1 MAILKSLAVVASIV
15 GLVGIG
21 TVVRRTV
28 DPSAS
33 RVCSEASCQLCY
45 AAGASVD
52 GSDSCGECSGGQ
64 CSGGQCSGG
73 ECLGHGDETSFVFE
87 GTGPACS
94 ACAHEP
100 NVVPDGEAIPGEITD
115 TGDFLQE
122 SLDGNL
128 VTATDVTF
136 AEHVN
141 SKSGMVLV
149 DFYADWCGP
158 CKVQG
163 TILADYARSNP
174 GVSVVKVNVDE
185 SPELAAKFK
194 ITGIPSLKV
203 FRGDVLSAEHVGIA
217 DAATLNELLHLNNL

>member
-1 MAILKSLAVVASIV
+1 MQMLWVFDFVQKCFCRMSI
-15 GLVGIG
+15 GH
-21 TVVRRTV
+21 
-28 DPSAS
+28 
-33 RVCSEASCQLCY
+33 
-45 AAGASVD
+45 VD
-52 GSDSCGECSGGQ
+52 G
-64 CSGGQCSGG
+64 
-73 ECLGHGDETSFVFE
+73 TSLVFE
-87 GTGPACS
+87 GKAPACS

-100 NVVPDGEAIPGEITD
+100 NIVPDGEVVPGEITD
-115 TGDFLQE
+115 TGELLKD
-122 SLDGNL
+122 SLDDNL

-174 GVSVVKVNVDE
+174 SVTIVKVNVDD

-194 ITGIPSLKV
+194 ITGIPALKV
-203 FRGDVLSAEHVGIA
+203 FRGDVLSAEHIGVA
-217 DAATLNELLHLNNL
+217 DAAALDGLLGGHR

>member
-1 MAILKSLAVVASIV
+1 MAIFKSLAVVASIV

-28 DPSAS
+28 DSKAS
-33 RVCSEASCQLCY
+33 PVCSDSSCQLCNV
-45 AAGASVD
+45 AGASVD
-52 GSDSCGECSGGQ
+52 GTCSCGQ
-64 CSGGQCSGG
+64 CSDS
-73 ECLGHGDETSFVFE
+73 ECLGHVDGTSFVIE
-87 GTGPACS
+87 AKAPACS

-100 NVVPDGEAIPGEITD
+100 NVVPDGEVVPGEVTD
-115 TGDFLQE
+115 TGDVLNDT
-122 SLDGNL
+122 LDDNL

-163 TILADYARSNP
+163 TILADYARRNP
-174 GVSVVKVNVDE
+174 SVTVVKVNVDD

-194 ITGIPSLKV
+194 ITGIPALKV
-203 FRGDVLSAEHVGIA
+203 FRGDVLSAEHVGVA
-217 DAATLNELLHLNNL
+217 DAATLDELLGGK

>member
-1 MAILKSLAVVASIV
+1 MAIFKSLAVVASIV

-28 DPSAS
+28 DSKAS
-33 RVCSEASCQLCY
+33 PVCSDSSCQLCNV
-45 AAGASVD
+45 AGASVD
-52 GSDSCGECSGGQ
+52 GTCSCGQ
-64 CSGGQCSGG
+64 CSDS
-73 ECLGHGDETSFVFE
+73 ECLGHVDGTSFVFE
-87 GTGPACS
+87 GKAPACS

-100 NVVPDGEAIPGEITD
+100 NVVPDGEVVPGEITD
-115 TGDFLQE
+115 TGDVLNDT
-122 SLDGNL
+122 LDDNL

-141 SKSGMVLV
+141 SKSGIILV

-174 GVSVVKVNVDE
+174 SVTVVKVNVDD

-194 ITGIPSLKV
+194 ITGIPALKV
-203 FRGDVLSAEHVGIA
+203 FRGDVLSAEHVGVA
-217 DAATLNELLHLNNL
+217 DAATLDELLDRNR

>member
-1 MAILKSLAVVASIV
+1 MAIFKSLAVVASIV

-28 DPSAS
+28 DANGSH
-33 RVCSEASCQLCY
+33 VCSESSCQLCN
-45 AAGASVD
+45 AAGVSVD
-52 GSDSCGECSGGQ
+52 GSCSCGECS
-64 CSGGQCSGG
+64 SD
-73 ECLGHGDETSFVFE
+73 ECLGHSQETSIVFE
-87 GTGPACS
+87 GKAPACS

-100 NVVPDGEAIPGEITD
+100 TVVPDGEVVPGEITD
-115 TGDFLQE
+115 TGDVLSD
-122 SLDGNL
+122 SLDDNL

-141 SKSGMVLV
+141 SKSGTVLV

-174 GVSVVKVNVDE
+174 EVTVVKVNVDD
-185 SPELAAKFK
+185 SPKLAAKFR
-194 ITGIPSLKV
+194 ITGIPALKV
-203 FRGDVLSAEHVGIA
+203 FRGDVLSAEHVGVA
-217 DAATLNELLHLNNL
+217 DAAALDELLNRN

>member
-1 MAILKSLAVVASIV
+1 MAIFKSLAVVASIV

-28 DPSAS
+28 DSKAS
-33 RVCSEASCQLCY
+33 PVCSDSSCQLCNV
-45 AAGASVD
+45 AGASVD
-52 GSDSCGECSGGQ
+52 GTCSGGQ
-64 CSGGQCSGG
+64 CSDS
-73 ECLGHGDETSFVFE
+73 ECLGHVDGTSFVFE
-87 GTGPACS
+87 SKAPACS

-100 NVVPDGEAIPGEITD
+100 NVVPDGDVVPGEITD
-115 TGDFLQE
+115 TGDVLN
-122 SLDGNL
+122 DMRNDNL

-174 GVSVVKVNVDE
+174 SVTVVKVNVDD

-194 ITGIPSLKV
+194 ITGIPALKV
-203 FRGDVLSAEHVGIA
+203 FRGDVVSAEHVGVA
-217 DAATLNELLHLNNL
+217 DAATLAELLAP

>member
-28 DPSAS
+28 EPSAS
-33 RVCSEASCQLCY
+33 QVCSESACKLCNT
-45 AAGASVD
+45 AGASVD
-52 GSDSCGECSGGQ
+52 GSDSCGECSGGE
-64 CSGGQCSGG
+64 CSGG
-73 ECLGHGDETSFVFE
+73 ECLGRGEETSFVFE

-100 NVVPDGEAIPGEITD
+100 NVVPEGEAIPGEITD

-136 AEHVN
+136 AEHIN
-141 SKSGMVLV
+141 SESGMVLV